1 MKLTSRQRIQTAMNL
16 QKPDRVPLMCQFSIG
31 SMMMQLKPDPVEF
44 WYNEDTFADGLVS
57 LCRQF
62 RFDGILV
69 SLHGHSDAWKKDL
82 IEREEIEPGK
92 VRLHYPD
99 RTETHSWIDLPL
111 VEFKFPG
118 TNPSIETVDIEKDIP
133 DEINYIPVSNNLH
146 FPLCKN
152 RMFDIFSLIHGKVGD
167 EVSIHGE
174 ITSPFDYFLD
184 FLGYENGLIALL
196 LEPEKSKRIL
206 DKFTR
211 GITALAEG
219 MCRAPIDAVKI
230 SSPFA
235 GQGFIS
241 TEAYREFVL
250 PFETR
255 IIDAIKA
262 AGKKVYI
269 HTCGSIGDRLELMRE
284 SGASGL
290 ECLDPAPVG
299 NVDIEDAFNRIGE
312 SMFIKGNIDSINTLL
327 FGSDEKIRND
337 VRHILETGMT
347 KGRGFILSTACS
359 IAPKVPKENI
369 LKLSELVE
377 EFGYYE

>member
-1 MKLTSRQRIQTAMNL
+1 
-16 QKPDRVPLMCQFSIG
+16 
-31 SMMMQLKPDPVEF
+31 MMMQLKPDPVEF

-111 VEFKFPG
+111 VEFKSPG
-118 TNPSIETVDIEKDIP
+118 TTPSIETVDIEKDIP

-146 FPLCKN
+146 FPLCKD
-152 RMFDIFSLIHGKVGD
+152 RMFDIFDLIHGKVGD

-337 VRHILETGMT
+337 IRHILETGMT